1 MRHWRYI
8 FILLIMFFF
17 ALAEDGNTQVVKPG
31 ERLDHPE
38 VPRINAYEAKKLFDQ
53 AKLILANAHD
63 RDVFE
68 RKHLLGSISLPSGEV
83 KNMNITLPKDQI
95 IAFYCE

>member
-1 MRHWRYI
+1 MNFCR
-8 FILLIMFFF
+8 FFLLLVFLIGGVETGSTQIM
-17 ALAEDGNTQVVKPG
+17 KPG

-38 VPRINAYEAKKLFDQ
+38 VPRISAYEAKKLFDQ

-63 RDVFE
+63 RDVFA
-68 RKHLLGSISLPSGEV
+68 RKHLLGSISVPNGEV
-83 KNMNITLPKDQI
+83 QNMNINLPKDQI

>member
-1 MRHWRYI
+1 MTR
-8 FILLIMFFF
+8 LPLIVIIALFFLF
-17 ALAEDGNTQVVKPG
+17 GKDGNAQVAKPG
-31 ERLDHPE
+31 DRLDHPE

-53 AKLILANAHD
+53 GKLILANAHD

-68 RKHLLGSISLPSGEV
+68 RKHLLGSISLPNGEV
-83 KNMNITLPKDQI
+83 ENMNVTLPKDQI